1 MKETKQRRIDLT
13 DDYKTDIKT
22 PLHLSIFCVHT
33 LCSTHIHMTYYS
45 SLFNKK
51 NPIQIK
57 LIHDSIKDTCCCY
70 RQALSIKT
78 LLWKKKNTVH
88 TSSWRETKIV
98 WRRDRH
104 CCDREGER
112 FPVSKGF
119 ISLFLS
125 APSLSDDTNFLQ
137 LMRLKTR
144 SFTFL
149 IGELRLL

>member
-78 LLWKKKNTVH
+78 LLWKKKTQCIH
-88 TSSWRETKIV
+88 HPGGKQ
-98 WRRDRH
+98 
-104 CCDREGER
+104 
-112 FPVSKGF
+112 K
-119 ISLFLS
+119 
-125 APSLSDDTNFLQ
+125 
-137 LMRLKTR
+137 
-144 SFTFL
+144 
-149 IGELRLL
+149 